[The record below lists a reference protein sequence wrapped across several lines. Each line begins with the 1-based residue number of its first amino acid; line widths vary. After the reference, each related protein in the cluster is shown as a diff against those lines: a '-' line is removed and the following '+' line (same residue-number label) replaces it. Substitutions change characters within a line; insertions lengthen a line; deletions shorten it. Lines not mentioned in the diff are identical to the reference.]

1 VEMIKMSSERIEH
14 NLALNGPT
22 AQLHSGIHQAREME
36 DPPGLLEKTEY
47 LLRDWVNM
55 YHSPSAGKDS
65 TKAFTIFV
73 QQMNMH
79 GLLKTDD
86 LITRFFRMSTQ
97 MCVDLCYRALAEQ
110 NSSPP
115 LVRAKCFHTLD
126 AFVRLIALLVKH
138 SGDQQNT
145 ITKVNLLNKV
155 LGIVAGVLLI
165 DHDVRATE
173 FQQVPYHRIFIM
185 LFLELNAPDQILEMI
200 NFQVLKA
207 YCDMLGIL
215 RPAKA
220 PGFAFAW
227 LEIVSHRVFIGRI
240 LSLTPQQKG
249 WPMYAQL
256 LTTLFKFLSPFLRN
270 AELAKPIHRLYR
282 GTLRVLLVLLHD
294 FPEFLCDYHYG
305 FCDVIPPNC
314 IQMRNLILS
323 AFPRNMRLPDP
334 FTPNLKVD
342 MLPEISIAPR
352 MVTNFATLIKPSFK
366 KDLDSYLKN
375 RAPVSFLSELRNN
388 LQNSSQETS
397 GGMRYNISMINA
409 LIMYVGTQA
418 IQFIRAKGHSPSM
431 NSIAHCS
438 HMDVFQ
444 NLAVDMDTEGRYLFL
459 NCIANQLRYPNSH
472 THYFSCC
479 LLYLFA
485 EANTETIQEQITR
498 VLLER
503 LIVNRPHPW
512 GLLITFI
519 ELIKNPTFKFWSHE
533 FVHCAPEIQ
542 KLFES
547 VARSCMVASQ
557 PQPPAANPTGQPT
570 RQQSAGAENPG
581 VGAPG
586 QTQQQN
592 SS

>member
-1 VEMIKMSSERIEH
+1 MIKMSSERLETN
-14 NLALNGPT
+14 NLAMAGPT
-22 AQLHSGIHQAREME
+22 AQLHSGIAQAREIE

-47 LLRDWVNM
+47 LLREWVNA
-55 YHSPSAGKDS
+55 YHSRDAGKDS
-65 TKAFTIFV
+65 RQAFIVFV
-73 QQMNMH
+73 QLMNQH
-79 GLLKTDD
+79 GILKTDD

-97 MCVDLCYRALAEQ
+97 MCVDLCYRALSEP
-110 NSSPP
+110 NDSPT

-126 AFVRLIALLVKH
+126 AYVRLITLLVKH
-138 SGDQQNT
+138 SGETQNT
-145 ITKVNLLNKV
+145 VTKVNLLNKV

-165 DHDVRATE
+165 DHEVRQTN

-185 LFLELNAPDQILEMI
+185 LFLELNSPDAILENI
-200 NFQVLKA
+200 NFQVLTA
-207 YCDMLGIL
+207 YCNMLHIL

-227 LEIVSHRVFIGRI
+227 LEIVSHRMFLGRI
-240 LSLTPQQKG
+240 LAQTAGQKG
-249 WPMYAQL
+249 WPMFAQL
-256 LTTLFKFLSPFLRN
+256 LVDLFKFLSPFLRN
-270 AELAKPIHRLYR
+270 AELAKPVTRLYR

-294 FPEFLCDYHYG
+294 FPEFLCDYHYS

-352 MVTNFATLIKPSFK
+352 MRT
-366 KDLDSYLKN
+366 
-375 RAPVSFLSELRNN
+375 N
-388 LQNSSQETS
+388 LQNGAAGLNAED
-397 GGMRYNISMINA
+397 GGMRYNIQLINA
-409 LIMYVGTQA
+409 LVMHVGTSA
-418 IQFIRAKGHSPSM
+418 IQFIRSKGATPNMSTICHS
-431 NSIAHCS
+431 S
-438 HMDVFQ
+438 HMDIFQ
-444 NLAVDMDTEGRYLFL
+444 NLAVNLDTEGRYLFL
-459 NCIANQLRYPNSH
+459 NCITNQLRYPNSH

-485 EANTETIQEQITR
+485 EANTEAIQEQITR

-519 ELIKNPTFKFWSHE
+519 ELIKNPSFKFWQHE
-533 FVHCAPEIQ
+533 FVTCAPEIQ

-547 VARSCMVASQ
+547 VARSCMVPPQ
-557 PQPPAANPTGQPT
+557 PGQQQQQQLQPPPMPQPPPP
-570 RQQSAGAENPG
+570 QQVGPPVSGPGAD
-581 VGAPG
+581 
-586 QTQQQN
+586 
-592 SS
+592 